1 MQSRAFE
8 RNGETVRAFRYNPGW
23 GAHILH
29 HLTNA
34 GVACAHFRPPTE
46 TIEIFS
52 YGTEISITDPRHSFS
67 GADAVIYP
75 GDWIVFA
82 SPWDLEIVPSPIFD
96 SEYAPVDD

>member
-8 RNGETVRAFRYNPGW
+8 RNSETVRAFRYNPGR

-34 GVACAHFRPPTE
+34 GLACAHFQPTTE

-52 YGTEISITDPRHSFS
+52 YGAEFSIIDPRHNFN

-82 SPWDLEIVPSPIFD
+82 SLWDLEIVPSRIFNA
-96 SEYAPVDD
+96 EFRPVV

>member
-23 GAHILH
+23 GAPILH

-82 SPWDLEIVPSPIFD
+82 SPWDLEIVPSPIFGA
-96 SEYAPVDD
+96 EYAPVDD

>member
-1 MQSRAFE
+1 MQPREFE
-8 RNGETVRAFRYNPGW
+8 RNGQIVRAFRYNPRW
-23 GAHILH
+23 GAHIVH

-34 GVACAHFRPPTE
+34 GLACAHFRPPTE

-52 YGTEISITDPRHSFS
+52 YGAEISISDPRHNFN

-82 SPWDLEIVPSPIFD
+82 SPRDLEIVPSPIFD
-96 SEYAPVDD
+96 AEFRPVA